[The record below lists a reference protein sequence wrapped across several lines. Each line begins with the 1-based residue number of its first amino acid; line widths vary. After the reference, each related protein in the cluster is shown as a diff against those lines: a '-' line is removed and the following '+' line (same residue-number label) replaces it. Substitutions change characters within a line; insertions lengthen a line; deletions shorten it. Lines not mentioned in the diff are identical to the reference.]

1 MPCRSLSL
9 GHFGDARRRQVGID
23 LLSRLM
29 AVGPAGASVRALAG
43 KRAGEVRFGRFLAN
57 PAVTVAE
64 MCATAAADTRALA
77 AGRHILAIQD
87 TTTLRDD
94 GHRTSLN
101 LHPTIAV
108 DAATGALLGLIEAT
122 FLARNGGAAALH
134 CNKRPFA
141 EKESHR
147 WLAAAEAAAT
157 LLPAGA
163 TAVTVVGDREGDIYE
178 DFALRPPGVEVL
190 FRAHHDRRL
199 AAGGSLFACPEG
211 WTELGRETITLP
223 SAPGRRARSVVL
235 ALRAGAVTLQRPKR
249 NRAAAAAKLPASVT
263 VHLVEAREVS
273 SPAGAEP
280 VLWRLLT
287 SHAVATLGE
296 ALRITAYYRQ
306 RWTIE
311 QLFRTIKTKGFDIEA
326 SRVAAGGRFE
336 KLALA
341 TLIAGIAVLSR
352 VRERD
357 GAAGRALSEVFAA
370 ADAPLIAAI
379 SAGQE
384 GRTARQKNP
393 HPADSLAYA
402 SWVCARLGGWT
413 GYYGK
418 PGPVVMLSGLLRLE
432 AMIEGMRLASAER
445 GMAGLVRGD
454 NEMAISGAGD

>member
-1 MPCRSLSL
+1 MPPIPPTL

-57 PAVTVAE
+57 PAVTAAE
-64 MCATAAADTRALA
+64 MGATAAAGTRALA

-108 DAATGALLGLIEAT
+108 DAATGALLGLIAAT
-122 FLARNGGAAALH
+122 FLARDGAAAAVH

-147 WLAAAEAAAT
+147 WLAAAEAAAS

-163 TAVTVVGDREGDIYE
+163 AAVTVVGDREGDIYE
-178 DFALRPPGVEVL
+178 DFALRPEGVEVL

-199 AAGGSLFACPEG
+199 ADGGSLFACPDR
-211 WTELGRETITLP
+211 WAELGRETITLP
-223 SAPGRRARSVVL
+223 SAPGRRARTVVL
-235 ALRAGAVTLQRPKR
+235 ALRAGAVTLRRPKR
-249 NRAAAAAKLPASVT
+249 NRAAEAAKLPASVT

-273 SPAGAEP
+273 PPAGAEP

-287 SHAVATLGE
+287 SHAVATLAE

-311 QLFRTIKTKGFDIEA
+311 QVFRTIKTKGFDIEA
-326 SRVAAGGRFE
+326 SRR
-336 KLALA
+336 A
-341 TLIAGIAVLSR
+341 T
-352 VRERD
+352 
-357 GAAGRALSEVFAA
+357 
-370 ADAPLIAAI
+370 PL
-379 SAGQE
+379 
-384 GRTARQKNP
+384 
-393 HPADSLAYA
+393 L
-402 SWVCARLGGWT
+402 
-413 GYYGK
+413 
-418 PGPVVMLSGLLRLE
+418 PGPSQPPGPPGSARARRLRSGPRL
-432 AMIEGMRLASAER
+432 
-445 GMAGLVRGD
+445 
-454 NEMAISGAGD
+454 